1 MRPVLFY
8 FRGIPINSY
17 PAMLY
22 IGLLA
27 GVLAG
32 NFVAHASGLNAF
44 RVYVATIILIVPAI
58 VGARLLHVFAHWK
71 LYWNNPAR
79 IWDRSESGYGM
90 YGGLPLALFL
100 AVPVLYLLRL
110 PFAAFWDVGIV
121 SILAGMIFARI
132 GCLLQGCC
140 CGRATNTWFS
150 LYLPNHLGEW
160 RKRIPS
166 QSLESIWAA
175 ILLVAAILFRPR
187 MPFPGALCAF
197 VCCVYPAGRLVLET
211 FREPERG
218 STSRFT
224 LYHAISI
231 AIMVLAIITLSAKW
245 HR

>member
-8 FRGIPINSY
+8 FRGIPIHSY

-22 IGLLA
+22 VGLLA
-27 GVLAG
+27 GVVIG
-32 NFVAHASGLNAF
+32 NFAAHASGLNPF
-44 RVYVATIILIVPAI
+44 RVYVATLILIVPAI
-58 VGARLLHVFAHWK
+58 AGARFLHVVAHWK
-71 LYWNNPAR
+71 YYRKNPGR
-79 IWDRSESGYGM
+79 IWDRSEGGCGM
-90 YGGLPLALFL
+90 YGGLALALFL
-100 AVPVLYLLRL
+100 ALPVLHLLRL

-166 QSLESIWAA
+166 QSLESFWAT
-175 ILLVAAILFRPR
+175 ILLVAAILLRPR

-211 FREPERG
+211 FREPEQG

-224 LYHAISI
+224 LYHAISM
-231 AIMVLAIITLSAKW
+231 AIMVVAILTLWAKW
-245 HR
+245 PG